1 MSNTAELILAEI
13 AALPAE
19 ERAKLIS
26 LLNRDA
32 AKESDPRDGV
42 FGEWFDSPDPE
53 PSLQWIREHGEKFAN
68 QYVALDGDRL
78 IAHSVDPDEVIAAV
92 RAAGLNRVFFTVIP
106 PVDEPAFAGF

>member
-13 AALPAE
+13 AALPAD
-19 ERAKLIS
+19 ERMKLIS
-26 LLNRDA
+26 LLIRDG

-53 PSLQWIREHGEKFAN
+53 PSLRWVREHREEFTN

-78 IAHSVDPDEVIAAV
+78 IAHSPDPNEVIAAV
-92 RAAGLNRVFFTVIP
+92 RAAGLNGIYFTLIS
-106 PVDEPAFAGF
+106 PVDEPVFG